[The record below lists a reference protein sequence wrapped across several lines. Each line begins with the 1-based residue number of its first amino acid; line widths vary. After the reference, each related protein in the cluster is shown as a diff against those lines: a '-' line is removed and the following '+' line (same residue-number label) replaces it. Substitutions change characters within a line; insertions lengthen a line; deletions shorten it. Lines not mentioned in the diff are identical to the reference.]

1 MSRKILEHPKC
12 RPGKTRPCV
21 VLQRHMHHSS
31 NYYLNV
37 GQKSH
42 YSLTHLIL
50 HFLTEPDHSALLA
63 INAHREFL
71 FQWQK
76 GILLQILLIEKCIEP
91 QEKSKIS
98 RKFSK
103 SPRLERW
110 GMWDMK
116 SHFGISN
123 YKNIWILP
131 TWSMD
136 RDGFCNCVIK
146 STFVAKCSDAFHQ
159 RLLVEVWK
167 NLLNCLWWAKCWK
180 LHLLVLK
187 SNWQQRR

>member
-1 MSRKILEHPKC
+1 MSRKILEHPKF

-31 NYYLNV
+31 NHYLNV

-63 INAHREFL
+63 INAHHEFL

-103 SPRLERW
+103 SPRLEQW

-123 YKNIWILP
+123 YKNIWRSVIPLFSIAN
-131 TWSMD
+131 T
-136 RDGFCNCVIK
+136 VIK
-146 STFVAKCSDAFHQ
+146 DF
-159 RLLVEVWK
+159 
-167 NLLNCLWWAKCWK
+167 
-180 LHLLVLK
+180 
-187 SNWQQRR
+187 

>member
-63 INAHREFL
+63 INAHHEFL

-76 GILLQILLIEKCIEP
+76 GILLIEICIEP
-91 QEKSKIS
+91 QGKIQNKQKIQQIATSRTMRNVRYEITLRHLKLQKHLNFAHLIHGPWRFLQLRYKEHLRCKMQRCVSSKTS
-98 RKFSK
+98 C
-103 SPRLERW
+103 W
-110 GMWDMK
+110 GLKEPFELFMMGK
-116 SHFGISN
+116 VLKVATIA
-123 YKNIWILP
+123 
-131 TWSMD
+131 
-136 RDGFCNCVIK
+136 IK
-146 STFVAKCSDAFHQ
+146 S
-159 RLLVEVWK
+159 
-167 NLLNCLWWAKCWK
+167 
-180 LHLLVLK
+180 
-187 SNWQQRR
+187 

>member
-1 MSRKILEHPKC
+1 MC
-12 RPGKTRPCV
+12 RPGKTRPCGATTAYASF
-21 VLQRHMHHSS
+21 LKLLSQRRSKKPLLI
-31 NYYLNV
+31 NT
-37 GQKSH
+37 
-42 YSLTHLIL
+42 THLIL

-63 INAHREFL
+63 INAHHEFL

-76 GILLQILLIEKCIEP
+76 GILLQILLIEICIEP
-91 QEKSKIS
+91 QGKIQNIS

-180 LHLLVLK
+180 LQLLLLK
-187 SNWQQRR
+187 PNWQQRR

>member
-63 INAHREFL
+63 INAHHEFL

-76 GILLQILLIEKCIEP
+76 GILLIEICIEP
-91 QEKSKIS
+91 QGKIQNKQKIEQIATSS
-98 RKFSK
+98 RTMRNVKYEITLRHLKLQKTS
-103 SPRLERW
+103 E
-110 GMWDMK
+110 
-116 SHFGISN
+116 
-123 YKNIWILP
+123 
-131 TWSMD
+131 
-136 RDGFCNCVIK
+136 FCPLDPWTV
-146 STFVAKCSDAFHQ
+146 TVFATA
-159 RLLVEVWK
+159 L
-167 NLLNCLWWAKCWK
+167 
-180 LHLLVLK
+180 
-187 SNWQQRR
+187 

>member
-1 MSRKILEHPKC
+1 MSRKILEHPRC

-63 INAHREFL
+63 INAHHEFL

-76 GILLQILLIEKCIEP
+76 GILLIEICIEP
-91 QEKSKIS
+91 QGKIRNKQKIQQIATS
-98 RKFSK
+98 RTMRNVRYEITRRHLKLQKTS
-103 SPRLERW
+103 E
-110 GMWDMK
+110 
-116 SHFGISN
+116 
-123 YKNIWILP
+123 
-131 TWSMD
+131 
-136 RDGFCNCVIK
+136 FCPLDPWTV
-146 STFVAKCSDAFHQ
+146 TVFATA
-159 RLLVEVWK
+159 L
-167 NLLNCLWWAKCWK
+167 
-180 LHLLVLK
+180 
-187 SNWQQRR
+187 